1 MPNQEEPALTLDR
14 ALWYGRTY
22 RAHSASTV
30 EETSPQ
36 FLKRLSKS
44 VSRKSPQF
52 YRLQTGGLIQGVF
65 WEEDF
70 QLLGEFSTHSFL
82 EYHNGGAESRLS
94 QILQGGQLRKYYLS
108 AKACQGIL
116 NRAKRKGKDL
126 PEMLRIAL
134 EQQSASLNEPD
145 AQGGGKGIL
154 IQDDQ
159 TGTLSTVN
167 NQAVCY
173 EKTIAIEGNGVRES
187 HLGTGYAESES
198 MYTLNTV
205 EQHAVCYP
213 INTMIATRGKA
224 LGRGTGFGVG
234 DDGDAQFT
242 LSTVHEHAVCYGICS
257 DKSNSMLSGNT
268 HSGIYEADTSRTL
281 DNNCGNPACN
291 QGGIA
296 VCYPEVSRTL
306 SARNDSSPCIDRGQ
320 EFCCYPETF
329 QTLTANNAGGQQR
342 MPDKGKLSVICVK
355 DEPK

>member
-22 RAHSASTV
+22 RAHSASTA

-36 FLKRLSKS
+36 FLKRLQKLQTK
-44 VSRKSPQF
+44 KSPTF
-52 YRLQTGGLIQGVF
+52 LCLRTGGLIQDAS
-65 WEEDF
+65 WEEDSA
-70 QLLGEFSTHSFL
+70 LLGEFSMRSFL
-82 EYHNGGAESRLS
+82 EYHNGGVESRLS

-116 NRAKRKGKDL
+116 NRAKRRGKEL

-145 AQGGGKGIL
+145 APGGGKGIL

-173 EKTIAIEGNGVRES
+173 GICSDKSNSMLSGNPHSGIYEADTSRTLDNNCGNPACNQGGIAVVEQETASGVICLNPHDSQSARVYDANGVWHS
-187 HLGTGYAESES
+187 
-198 MYTLNTV
+198 LNANSNGG
-205 EQHAVCYP
+205 QSRDAVCYP

-242 LSTVHEHAVCYGICS
+242 LSTTHEH
-257 DKSNSMLSGNT
+257 
-268 HSGIYEADTSRTL
+268 
-281 DNNCGNPACN
+281 
-291 QGGIA
+291 A

-306 SARNDSSPCIDRGQ
+306 SARYDSSPCIDRGQ
-320 EFCCYPETF
+320 EFVCYE
-329 QTLTANNAGGQQR
+329 
-342 MPDKGKLSVICVK
+342 S
-355 DEPK
+355 E

>member
-14 ALWYGRTY
+14 ALWYGKMCRE
-22 RAHSASTV
+22 HSASTA

-36 FLKRLSKS
+36 FLKRL
-44 VSRKSPQF
+44 RKSQTKKSPTF
-52 YRLQTGGLIQGVF
+52 LCLRTGGLIQDVF
-65 WEEDF
+65 WEEDSA
-70 QLLGEFSTHSFL
+70 LLGEFSTRSFL
-82 EYHNGGAESRLS
+82 EYHNGGVESRLS

-116 NRAKRKGKDL
+116 NRAKRRGKEL

-134 EQQSASLNEPD
+134 EQQSVSLNEPD

-167 NQAVCY
+167 NQ
-173 EKTIAIEGNGVRES
+173 S
-187 HLGTGYAESES
+187 
-198 MYTLNTV
+198 
-205 EQHAVCYP
+205 VCYP

-234 DDGDAQFT
+234 DDGEAQFT
-242 LSTVHEHAVCYGICS
+242 LSTAHEHAVCYGICS
-257 DKSNSMLSGNT
+257 DKSNSMLSGNP

-291 QGGIA
+291 HGGIA
-296 VCYPEVSRTL
+296 VVERSE
-306 SARNDSSPCIDRGQ
+306 S
-320 EFCCYPETF
+320 
-329 QTLTANNAGGQQR
+329 
-342 MPDKGKLSVICVK
+342 K
-355 DEPK
+355 